1 MICQPKMLDGRTEI
15 LRQDARAIAEFIE
28 TRLARF
34 PEEPLDL
41 YGEILDATDFYF
53 NKGER
58 SFSEIGDLPPALLF
72 EICRILN
79 ERPKIGDAFKLRDRY
94 DLAQDRKE
102 KGKGDADENLS
113 ALAAVGE

>member
-15 LRQDARAIAEFIE
+15 LREDARATAEFIE

-34 PEEPLDL
+34 PEED
-41 YGEILDATDFYF
+41 YDIYVEILEATDFYF
-53 NKGER
+53 SKGDR
-58 SFSEIGDLPPALLF
+58 VFSEISSLPPALLF

-79 ERPKIGDAFKLRDRY
+79 ERPKIGDALKLRDRY

>member
-1 MICQPKMLDGRTEI
+1 MSCQPKTLDGRTEI
-15 LRQDARAIAEFIE
+15 LREDARSIAEFIE

-41 YGEILDATDFYF
+41 YAAILDATDFYF
-53 NKGER
+53 NKGDR

-79 ERPKIGDAFKLRDRY
+79 ERSPIGDALKLRNRN
-94 DLAQDRKE
+94 DLEQERRKRRR
-102 KGKGDADENLS
+102 G
-113 ALAAVGE
+113 